1 MLVPSPGFELRFFYA
16 GQRTSQ
22 EFVRATERCTSMEGC
37 YGSGYGDI
45 GGGAVSLPGWF
56 EVGLVVGLLACWL
69 GFLLV
74 RLVFGLVEQSVVQFI
89 ITLE

>member
-22 EFVRATERCTSMEGC
+22 EFVRATERCTPVEGYC
-37 YGSGYGDI
+37 GRGDGDS
-45 GGGAVSLPGWF
+45 GGGAVTLRGW
-56 EVGLVVGLLACWL
+56 CWL
-69 GFLLV
+69 LV
-74 RLVFGLVEQSVVQFI
+74 SWPAGLASCWFGLVFGLVEQSVAQFI